1 MISEYLNIIIIY
13 SRSLN
18 VTEQQLKIWF
28 QNRRTKWKKMESER
42 SEQEDKEVEN
52 IDMKTNFDYKST
64 VDNLKTDNLSSKQV
78 CRNLK
83 VGRSKSPI
91 QENMFHSNNNNPHYS
106 DRLL

>member
-1 MISEYLNIIIIY
+1 M
-13 SRSLN
+13 
-18 VTEQQLKIWF
+18 TEQQVKIWF
-28 QNRRTKWKKMESER
+28 QNRRTKWKKRENGG

-52 IDMKTNFDYKST
+52 SDMKTNYDYKST

-91 QENMFHSNNNNPHYS
+91 QKNMFHSNNTNPHYS
-106 DRLL
+106 DSLL

>member
-1 MISEYLNIIIIY
+1 M
-13 SRSLN
+13 
-18 VTEQQLKIWF
+18 TEQQVKIWF
-28 QNRRTKWKKMESER
+28 QNRRTKWKKRENGK

-52 IDMKTNFDYKST
+52 SDMETKYDYKST

-91 QENMFHSNNNNPHYS
+91 QENMFHVNNNNPHYS
-106 DRLL
+106 DSLL